1 MKLYKKIVRDL
12 WIYKGQ
18 FFTIFLMTMIGM
30 MAFSGIHAYM
40 DGMDRTAQRYYQT
53 NNLQDL
59 WVSSQNI
66 TDENLESYESIDHVK
81 DVNRAFVF
89 NSKLEGYK
97 DVNLESNVI
106 EKNSISKMYV
116 VKGKRFDSNKKGAW
130 LDSYLAEYL
139 KIDIGDTLKLKVF
152 NQTIHVKVLGF
163 VNSPDHVYFVK
174 DSTEIFPSHDH
185 YGFVYLSSKAYEDQ
199 MGMAPIFNKA
209 YIDVDSKKN
218 ENAVKK
224 DLLKCDSNI
233 IAVTNRKACSSY
245 MQYKSE
251 VDEGKTYSMV
261 FTAMFLFIAILSVM
275 STMNRFVRKQR
286 VQIGTLKALGFSNSK
301 ITLHYV
307 SFGFLISLFASFLGL
322 IVGALS
328 IGNIFLKIEGEYFE
342 MPNMK
347 IEVLPIVYLV
357 ALLTVLAISIITYL
371 SSHKILKQSASVA
384 LRMEAPKIN
393 TKQLNWTLKL
403 KNAKLSVKWNL
414 RDISRNK
421 GRTLAS
427 LAGIVGCTML
437 LVCAFGMYD
446 SINDYLKWEYQ
457 TLNQYKNK
465 ISLQD
470 TITEDQLNTLTKLY
484 GNRTTQDLTIEFQS
498 KKKTVAKTLTIN
510 DSKGMVTY
518 TNHNKKIIK
527 LKENGIY
534 VTEKLAEQY
543 GFKKGDQVKWH
554 ILGNDTWYSSK
565 IVGLNRDPQN
575 QQLNMTK
582 AYYESL
588 GLSYHPTSIY
598 TNSKVKKSD
607 GISKI
612 STLSSIQKGMEN
624 MLETMKS
631 MVVLLIGFAV
641 LLGSVIL
648 YNLGILSFSEKQ
660 YQFATLKVLGFKDQ
674 QIRSIFIKQNN
685 WITLLAILL
694 GLPLGYLMLDYIYKN
709 ALSDAFDFDASV
721 HLISYAYAIL
731 GTFIVSYVMNSILAR
746 KIKTI
751 DMVSSLKA
759 NE

>member
-1 MKLYKKIVRDL
+1 
-12 WIYKGQ
+12 
-18 FFTIFLMTMIGM
+18 
-30 MAFSGIHAYM
+30 
-40 DGMDRTAQRYYQT
+40 
-53 NNLQDL
+53 
-59 WVSSQNI
+59 
-66 TDENLESYESIDHVK
+66 
-81 DVNRAFVF
+81 
-89 NSKLEGYK
+89 
-97 DVNLESNVI
+97 
-106 EKNSISKMYV
+106 
-116 VKGKRFDSNKKGAW
+116 
-130 LDSYLAEYL
+130 
-139 KIDIGDTLKLKVF
+139 
-152 NQTIHVKVLGF
+152 
-163 VNSPDHVYFVK
+163 
-174 DSTEIFPSHDH
+174 
-185 YGFVYLSSKAYEDQ
+185 
-199 MGMAPIFNKA
+199 
-209 YIDVDSKKN
+209 
-218 ENAVKK
+218 
-224 DLLKCDSNI
+224 
-233 IAVTNRKACSSY
+233 
-245 MQYKSE
+245 
-251 VDEGKTYSMV
+251 
-261 FTAMFLFIAILSVM
+261 
-275 STMNRFVRKQR
+275 
-286 VQIGTLKALGFSNSK
+286 
-301 ITLHYV
+301 
-307 SFGFLISLFASFLGL
+307 
-322 IVGALS
+322 
-328 IGNIFLKIEGEYFE
+328 
-342 MPNMK
+342 
-347 IEVLPIVYLV
+347 
-357 ALLTVLAISIITYL
+357 
-371 SSHKILKQSASVA
+371 
-384 LRMEAPKIN
+384 MEAPKVN

-510 DSKGMVTY
+510 DSKGMVAY